1 MKVLFATSE
10 FADFAKAGG
19 LGDVSAGLPR
29 ALQRSGIDV
38 RVLLPA
44 YPEVITKARNIS
56 VVAHLPSLAGID
68 PCCIGEARTEDG
80 LVLYLVLEPSLYQRV
95 GSPYAGPEGHD
106 WRDNDIR
113 FARLSLAA
121 AEIAAGRAGMEW
133 QPDLLHVN
141 DWPGGLAPA
150 YLRWQGARVPTI
162 LTIHNI
168 AHQGLYER
176 QRLHTLGI
184 PECAFHINGV
194 EFHDQISFLKAGLF
208 YADRVSTVSR
218 TYAREIT
225 TETFGA
231 GLHGL
236 TAGIAAEGR
245 LTGIV
250 NGIDDSW
257 DPSHDPHL
265 PHHFEAA
272 DLSGKHANAALVRT
286 GLCLKHSD
294 GPLFG
299 VVSRLVHQKGL
310 DIIAATARDIV
321 RDGGQIAILGLGDPD
336 TEHMLFRL
344 ARGHRDNIG
353 LLIGFNESMAR
364 RIVAA
369 SDFCLIP
376 SRFEPCGLTQMHAQR
391 YGSLPVAHRTG
402 GLADTIED
410 GETGFLFSELS
421 SEGLCGACRRAFQAF
436 EDFETLA
443 EMRQAAMARS
453 FSWSSAAAEYEQLYA
468 RLIGRT
474 QAVSTASFDP
484 SQHPPSLNGVIG
496 STRDHAAK
504 EGVCSPYHL
513 AVPCCSSPWPSRH
526 QSWQRAPATALF

>member
-29 ALQRSGIDV
+29 ALRRRDIDV

-44 YPEVITKARNIS
+44 YPEVIAKANDIA
-56 VVAHLPSLAGID
+56 VVAHLPGRAGIA
-68 PCCIGEARTEDG
+68 PCCIGETRTDDG
-80 LVLYLVLEPSLYQRV
+80 LILYLVLEPSLYQRT

-106 WRDNDIR
+106 WPDNDVR

-121 AEIAAGRAGMEW
+121 AEIAAGRAGMNW
-133 QPDLLHVN
+133 QPDVLHVN

-168 AHQGLYER
+168 AYQGLYGRECAP
-176 QRLHTLGI
+176 TLGI

-194 EFHDQISFLKAGLF
+194 EFHDRVSFLKAGLF
-208 YADRVSTVSR
+208 YADHVSTVSP

-236 TAGIAAEGR
+236 TRGIAAEGR
-245 LTGIV
+245 LSGIV
-250 NGIDDSW
+250 NGIDETW
-257 DPSHDPHL
+257 DPSRDPHL
-265 PHHFEAA
+265 PHHFEVD
-272 DLSGKHANAALVRT
+272 DLSGKQANADLVRT

-310 DIIAATARDIV
+310 DIVADTARDIV
-321 RDGGQIAILGLGDPD
+321 HEGGQIAILGLGDPD
-336 TEHMLFRL
+336 TEHMLSRL
-344 ARGHRDNIG
+344 ARSHRDHIG
-353 LLIGFNESMAR
+353 LLIGFNEPMAR

-369 SDFCLIP
+369 SDFCLMP
-376 SRFEPCGLTQMHAQR
+376 SRFEPCGLTQMQAQR
-391 YGSLPVAHRTG
+391 YGTLPIAHRTG

-410 GETGFLFSELS
+410 GETGFLFSDLS
-421 SEGLCGACRRAFQAF
+421 GEGLFGACRRAFEAF
-436 EDFETLA
+436 DDPGVLG

-453 FSWSSAAAEYEQLYA
+453 FHWSGAAAEYEQLYA
-468 RLIGRT
+468 RLIGRRLP
-474 QAVSTASFDP
+474 QV
-484 SQHPPSLNGVIG
+484 V
-496 STRDHAAK
+496 
-504 EGVCSPYHL
+504 
-513 AVPCCSSPWPSRH
+513 
-526 QSWQRAPATALF
+526 PATPRRRIRAASVELAAAA